1 MATTTSAS
9 TTNSGFDWQGFL
21 LNLVDQF
28 VISPKEQM
36 EHEAQL
42 ARARADEALA
52 TAQLAAM
59 TSRGQTMN
67 MLLVGAAILGV
78 GLLAVG
84 AMK

>member
-1 MATTTSAS
+1 LAVTTSAS
-9 TTNSGFDWQGFL
+9 SNSSFDWGGFL

-28 VISPKEQM
+28 VITPREQM

-67 MLLVGAAILGV
+67 MLLVGAAIIGV
-78 GLLAVG
+78 GLLAIG

>member
-1 MATTTSAS
+1 MAETTRAS
-9 TTNSGFDWQGFL
+9 TNSSFDWQGFL
-21 LNLVDQF
+21 LNIVDQF
-28 VISPKEQM
+28 VITPREQM

-52 TAQLAAM
+52 SAQLAAM
-59 TSRGQTMN
+59 TSRAQTMN
-67 MLLVGAAILGV
+67 MLLVGAAIIGV

>member
-1 MATTTSAS
+1 MAETTSAS
-9 TTNSGFDWQGFL
+9 TNSGFDWQGFL
-21 LNLVDQF
+21 LNVVDQF
-28 VISPKEQM
+28 VITPREQM